1 MVVRRIYLHILYI
14 IQRGHPGAP
23 GRRRGK
29 GEENGERKCIK
40 RMSGGGCVPGELPGW
55 ESTTKV
61 NDTYQS
67 LMARL
72 IIYQS
77 DIKYLSIIYTNTIYI
92 HRELLYTIDM
102 STEGG
107 REVGHQWVYS

>member
-1 MVVRRIYLHILYI
+1 M
-14 IQRGHPGAP
+14 
-23 GRRRGK
+23 
-29 GEENGERKCIK
+29 
-40 RMSGGGCVPGELPGW
+40 GCVPGELPGW

-77 DIKYLSIIYTNTIYI
+77 DIKFLSIIYTNTIYI

-102 STEGG
+102 STWGEGG
-107 REVGHQWVYS
+107 GPSMGVQLRIYNYAIRKINDHLHFMVIVKKAFF